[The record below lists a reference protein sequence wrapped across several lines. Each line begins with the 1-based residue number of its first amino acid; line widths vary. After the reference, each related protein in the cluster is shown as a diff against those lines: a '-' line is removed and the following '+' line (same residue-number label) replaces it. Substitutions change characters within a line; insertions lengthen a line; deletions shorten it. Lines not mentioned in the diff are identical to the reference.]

1 MAEDTSTK
9 EPTKGTKKPSSS
21 TSLMKKKVGGIPVPI
36 LLVGGG
42 VAAYLLY
49 KHFAGSSSSTTP
61 ATTGTTTGTGTG
73 TGTGGGTGGGGDG
86 GGGGGPTT
94 PPTTPPKHKGKT
106 GKTGTTGTGA
116 KKNSIIPIGK
126 QTIRVNG
133 KPYQTVSGF
142 QQGGKTY
149 FGISNPAE
157 AKRLR
162 AEGVD
167 LVPNPRGGKGLF
179 AVENAGQTGYE
190 MTPTHHGAPASN
202 HLPVATGHSGS
213 GVDYSGTGAT
223 GASAP
228 LSSAATANERKA
240 GNIKAANLRRAAN
253 RRAANAR
260 RAANRAKS
268 AQHSGLP
275 QPQPASVN
283 RTAMHARRA

>member
-1 MAEDTSTK
+1 VAEDTGTK

-42 VAAYLLY
+42 VVAYLLY

-86 GGGGGPTT
+86 GGGGGGPTT
-94 PPTTPPKHKGKT
+94 PPVVKPKGKT
-106 GKTGTTGTGA
+106 GKTGATGSGA
-116 KKNSIIPIGK
+116 KKSSIIPIGK

-149 FGISNPAE
+149 FGISSPAE

-167 LVPNPRGGKGLF
+167 LVPNPHGGKGLF